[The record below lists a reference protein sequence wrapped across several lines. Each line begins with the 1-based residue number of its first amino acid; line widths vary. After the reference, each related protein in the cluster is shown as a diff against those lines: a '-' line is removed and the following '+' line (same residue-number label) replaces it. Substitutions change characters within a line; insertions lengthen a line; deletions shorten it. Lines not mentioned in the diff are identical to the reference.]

1 MKTKNKIKNKIKY
14 KIKIIKRNQKSI
26 KGLKPYSIRVMSGG
40 FKKKKLKSLSRTV
53 TKPRCG

>member
-26 KGLKPYSIRVMSGG
+26 KGLKPYSIRVMTGG
-40 FKKKKLKSLSRTV
+40 FKKKKN
-53 TKPRCG
+53 